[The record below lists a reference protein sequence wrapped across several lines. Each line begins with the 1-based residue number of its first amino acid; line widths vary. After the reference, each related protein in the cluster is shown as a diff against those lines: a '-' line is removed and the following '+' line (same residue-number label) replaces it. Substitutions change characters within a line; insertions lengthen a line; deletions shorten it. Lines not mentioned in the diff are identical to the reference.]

1 MGLGSFKALGGVY
14 AVAQL
19 IAKAWKAEH
28 KAGLTPKNML
38 DERVRDFARN
48 ITFVCASAGNHGIAV
63 AAGARLFGA
72 KARVHLSETVPTAF
86 ESRLKNI
93 GSEMKRSG
101 KTYEE
106 SMTAAIDDVASGGAV
121 LLADSSWP
129 GYTKAPSL
137 IMEGYTV
144 IAEELRRDF
153 EKTDNWPTHVFL
165 QAGVGGLAAGLA
177 YMIRENWAVQPKI
190 FIVEPDR
197 APCIKESVEAQRLV
211 KVSGPIS
218 NMGRLDCKE
227 PSLVALDVLNR
238 TADGFILVSD
248 QEAKKAVKV
257 AEKFGLSTTPS
268 GAAGLAG
275 LLTSVKPNL
284 GLDEH
289 SRSLIIISE
298 GVHPR

>member
-19 IAKAWKAEH
+19 IIEAWEAKH
-28 KAGLTPKNML
+28 KTALTPYQML
-38 DERVRDFARN
+38 TESVRGVARN
-48 ITFVCASAGNHGIAV
+48 MTFICASAGNHGLAV

-86 ESRLKNI
+86 ENRLKNI
-93 GSEMKRSG
+93 EAEVKRSG
-101 KTYEE
+101 RTYEE
-106 SMTAAIDDVASGGAV
+106 SMIAAISDAASSDAI
-121 LLADSSWP
+121 LLADSSWV

-137 IMEGYTV
+137 VMEGYTV
-144 IAEELRRDF
+144 IAEELRSDF
-153 EKTDNWPTHVFL
+153 VNTGNWPTHVFL

-177 YMIRENWAVQPKI
+177 YMIRANWAIQPKI
-190 FIVEPDR
+190 IIVEPDK
-197 APCIKESVEAQRLV
+197 APCIKESIEAEKLV
-211 KVSGPIS
+211 KVSGPTS

-238 TADGFILVSD
+238 TADDFILVSD
-248 QEAKKAVKV
+248 QDAVKAVAV

-268 GAAGLAG
+268 GGAGLAG
-275 LLTSVKPNL
+275 LLTSVKSNL

-289 SRSLIIISE
+289 SSSLVIISE
-298 GVHPR
+298 RKI